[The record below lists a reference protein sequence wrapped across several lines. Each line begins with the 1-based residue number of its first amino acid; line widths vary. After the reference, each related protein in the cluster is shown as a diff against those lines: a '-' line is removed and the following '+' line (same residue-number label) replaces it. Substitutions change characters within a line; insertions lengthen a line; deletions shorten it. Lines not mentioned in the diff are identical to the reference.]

1 MILISSCLVGQPVR
15 YDGRNQLDLRLRQ
28 WVEDGKAMPVCPEV
42 MGGLLVPREPA
53 EIVGGDGEAVWQ
65 GDGRVLTVSGQDV
78 TEQFKQGALQTLE
91 ICQKHQVTMVILK
104 ENSPSCGS
112 HMIYNG
118 QFDGTKQAGL
128 GVTSALLKRYGIQV
142 INEKDP
148 LIEGHCFD

>member
-15 YDGRNQLDLRLRQ
+15 YDGRNQLDSRLRRL
-28 WVEDGKAMPVCPEV
+28 VEDGKALPVCPEV

-53 EIVGGDGEAVWQ
+53 EIVGGDGEGVWQ
-65 GDGRVLTVSGQDV
+65 GEGRIVTVSGQDV
-78 TEQFKQGALQTLE
+78 TEQFKQGALRTLK
-91 ICQKHQVTMVILK
+91 ICQKYQVTLVILK

-112 HMIYNG
+112 NMIYNG
-118 QFDGTKQAGL
+118 QFDGTKQVGL

-148 LIEGHCFD
+148 LIEGHRFH